1 MAIFKPAG
9 ADNGGNSSKFYG
21 IIPVAITD
29 FTNKSGEWSWADL
42 FLSVTLNVE
51 GSDYDKFLEIK
62 GEFEKDGNGDI
73 SGGSVLNRLYKFFE
87 LIGCDAGLSVKNEWE
102 DPDGNPIADIASY
115 LRQRHVTGNPAS
127 TKYDF
132 VAYIYKRKPQPGKKA
147 YSTVHTRLFP
157 NTDKGKAD
165 LASHVEWMK
174 TKGYFKEA
182 TESEAGPIANGETP
196 VLVRG
201 DNL

>member
-1 MAIFKPAG
+1 MAIFKPAV
-9 ADNGGNSSKFYG
+9 ADNSGTGSKFYG

-42 FLSVTLNVE
+42 FLSVTLRAE

-73 SGGSVLNRLYKFFE
+73 SGGSVLNRLYKFFD

-115 LRQRHVTGNPAS
+115 LRQRHETGSPAGAS
-127 TKYDF
+127 YDY
-132 VAYIYKRKPQPGKKA
+132 VAYIYKRKA
-147 YSTVHTRLFP
+147 
-157 NTDKGKAD
+157 
-165 LASHVEWMK
+165 
-174 TKGYFKEA
+174 
-182 TESEAGPIANGETP
+182 
-196 VLVRG
+196 
-201 DNL
+201 